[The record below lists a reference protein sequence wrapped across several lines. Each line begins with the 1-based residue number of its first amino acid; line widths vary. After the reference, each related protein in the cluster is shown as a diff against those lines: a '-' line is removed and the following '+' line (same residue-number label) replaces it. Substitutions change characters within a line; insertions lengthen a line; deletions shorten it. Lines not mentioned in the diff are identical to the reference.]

1 MKEYYVSIMTNRHHT
16 LYIGMTS
23 DLARRVNEHRH
34 TLRPGVT
41 RAYNNTQLDYH
52 EVADDGHAA
61 IARE

>member
-1 MKEYYVSIMTNRHHT
+1 MTNRHHT
-16 LYIGMTS
+16 QYIGMTS

-41 RAYNNTQLDYH
+41 RAYNITQLDYH